1 MLTIAAQEIKRRGI
15 SAVDDL
21 LNDGPVH
28 IIKNNQPQYVVI
40 TEERYQE
47 FVKTE
52 DQSYLARVKAS
63 LKELKK
69 GNVQKF
75 ANVDDLLLSLETGEE
90 KP

>member
-52 DQSYLARVKAS
+52 DQSYLARVKGS

>member
-21 LNDGPVH
+21 LDDGPVH
-28 IIKNNQPQYVVI
+28 IIKNNRPQYVI
-40 TEERYQE
+40 ISEERYQE
-47 FVKTE
+47 FVKLE

-63 LKELKK
+63 LKDLKK

-75 ANVDDLLLSLETGEE
+75 TNVDDLLLNLEAENE
-90 KP
+90 

>member
-21 LNDGPVH
+21 LDDGPVH
-28 IIKNNQPQYVVI
+28 IIKNNRPQYVI
-40 TEERYQE
+40 ISEERYQE
-47 FVKTE
+47 FVKSE

-63 LKELKK
+63 LKDLKK

-75 ANVDDLLLSLETGEE
+75 TNVDDLLLNLETENE
-90 KP
+90 